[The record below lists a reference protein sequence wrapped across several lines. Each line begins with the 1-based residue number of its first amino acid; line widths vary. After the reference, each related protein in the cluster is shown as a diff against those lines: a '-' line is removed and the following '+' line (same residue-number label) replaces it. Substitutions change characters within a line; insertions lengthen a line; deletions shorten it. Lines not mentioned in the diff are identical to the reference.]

1 MALEILVVEKEKNR
15 FFSQNLRIPSL
26 HDHLL
31 INLIAGK
38 SSEDLAK
45 KISKKL
51 KANLVKTKVQIF
63 PDGEHK
69 ITLKGKLSKGK
80 TVVVQSIY
88 PPVDSNLIQALS
100 LISKAKDYSTEVV
113 AVVPYLGYARQ
124 DREFLPGEI
133 VTMNVLGQLFK
144 GAGASKIIVVDI
156 HSKIGLKHFKIK
168 SKNISAI
175 CDLVKYFKKL
185 NLKNPLVISPD
196 QGGKERAKKFADEF
210 ESEFIAL
217 KKQRDRKTGKV
228 KIKTE
233 GLDRV
238 VGRDVILVDDMISTG
253 GSIIKATEFLKKQ
266 KCKRVFVACTHALL
280 VNDAEKKIRKAGVAK
295 IIGTNTIPG
304 KTSVVDISSTIVKA
318 IK

>member
-1 MALEILVVEKEKNR
+1 
-15 FFSQNLRIPSL
+15 
-26 HDHLL
+26 
-31 INLIAGK
+31 LIAGN

-51 KANLVKTKVQIF
+51 KTNLVISEVKVF
-63 PDGEHK
+63 PDGESK
-69 ITLKGKLSKGK
+69 ITLKGKLSRNK
-80 TVVVQSIY
+80 TIIVQSIY

-100 LISKAKDYSTEVV
+100 LISKAKDHSNEVV
-113 AVVPYLGYARQ
+113 VVAPYLGYARQ

-133 VTMNVLGQLFK
+133 VTMKILGRLFK

-168 SKNISAI
+168 SENISAI
-175 CDLVKYFKKL
+175 SDLVKYFKKI
-185 NLKNPLVISPD
+185 NLRNPLVVSPD
-196 QGGKERAKKFADEF
+196 QGGKERAKEFASEF
-210 ESEFIAL
+210 DSEFIAL

-233 GLDRV
+233 GLDIV
-238 VGRDVILVDDMISTG
+238 DRDVILVDDMISTG

-280 VNDAEKKIRKAGVAK
+280 MNNAEKKIRKAGVAK
-295 IIGTNTIPG
+295 IISTNTIPG
-304 KTSVVDISSTIVKA
+304 KTSIVDISSTIAKA
-318 IK
+318 LK